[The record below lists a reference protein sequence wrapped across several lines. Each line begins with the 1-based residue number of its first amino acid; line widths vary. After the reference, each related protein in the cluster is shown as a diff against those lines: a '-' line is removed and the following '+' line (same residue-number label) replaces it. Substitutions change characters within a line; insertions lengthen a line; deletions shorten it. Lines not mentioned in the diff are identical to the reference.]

1 MSEVGRLLRYTRP
14 YAVPLAASI
23 VLMSLVGASQ
33 ALMVR
38 LIPPLFDRVLSPS
51 SLEGA
56 VTVTVANKGMT
67 SNPGNFTVGTPN
79 GPDVTSLEPAAVPP
93 GGPTFQLTV
102 NGARFTNE
110 SVVRFN
116 GEALKTRFVRD
127 NKLIATVPSA
137 LIVAGRPIKLFE
149 VPVVG
154 WKLNLSDLMP
164 NGVHNI
170 WTSVAIGIIFA
181 FLMKGLCDYAAN
193 YIINY
198 VGFSAVTDI
207 RQQVFERVLH
217 QDASFFQ
224 ENSTGGLMSSI
235 MNDIDKIQVAVSHL
249 LADWFRQFFS
259 VTFLLAA
266 VLQANWRLAVVALT
280 VLPFVLVPTMR
291 LGRRIRRTTRST
303 QDYTAELNTI
313 LQETISG
320 HQVVKTFGNEE
331 IEANRFLQTAKRLK
345 RSNLRYVAQQ
355 ALASPVIEFFAALTL
370 VGLLSYARTQITK
383 GGLTAGEFSAFV
395 IALMLLYEPVKR
407 LTGIHNFFQQALGA
421 SQRVFEYLDRDRIV
435 ANKPGAVKLHKF
447 EKAIQ
452 FENVTFR
459 YPKTEELVL
468 DGLNLTV
475 KAGEIVAIVGP
486 SGAGKTTIANLVPRF
501 YDVTGGTLKIDGRD
515 LCDLQLESLRQKIGI
530 VAQDTFLFNDTVA
543 ANIGYGRPGA
553 TMDDVRSAA
562 RTAMAEG
569 FIEQM
574 PQGFET
580 IIGERGQ
587 KLSGGQR
594 QRIAI
599 ARALL
604 KNAPILILDEATSHL
619 DTESESQVQG
629 ALANLMANRTVIVI
643 AHRLSTVRRADKI
656 VVLDRGRIAETGKHE
671 ALVIGG
677 GLYQRL
683 HELQFLEADV

>member
-1 MSEVGRLLRYTRP
+1 MTEVRRLLRYTRP
-14 YAVPLAASI
+14 YALLLALSI
-23 VLMSLVGASQ
+23 FLMSLVGASQ
-33 ALMVR
+33 ALLVS
-38 LIPPLFDRVLSPS
+38 LIPPLFDRVLS
-51 SLEGA
+51 
-56 VTVTVANKGMT
+56 ANAPD
-67 SNPGNFTVGTPN
+67 NPVRLFK
-79 GPDVTSLEPAAVPP
+79 VP
-93 GGPTFQLTV
+93 GF
-102 NGARFTNE
+102 
-110 SVVRFN
+110 
-116 GEALKTRFVRD
+116 
-127 NKLIATVPSA
+127 
-137 LIVAGRPIKLFE
+137 
-149 VPVVG
+149 G
-154 WKLNLSDLMP
+154 WTLYLSDIMP
-164 NGVHNI
+164 SGVHNI
-170 WTSVAIGIIFA
+170 WTSVAIGILFA
-181 FLMKGLCDYAAN
+181 FFLKGLCDYGAN

-217 QDASFFQ
+217 QDASFFH
-224 ENSTGGLMSSI
+224 ENSTGSLMSSI

-249 LADWFRQFFS
+249 LADWFRQFFT

-266 VLQANWRLAVVALT
+266 VLQANWRFAVVALT
-280 VLPFVLVPTMR
+280 VLPFVLYPTVR

-320 HQVVKTFGNEE
+320 HQVVKTFGNED
-331 IEANRFLQTAKRLK
+331 IESNRFRETARRLK

-355 ALASPVIEFFAALTL
+355 ALASPLIEFFAALTI
-370 VGLLSYARTQITK
+370 VGLLIYARTEIK
-383 GGLTAGEFSAFV
+383 AEKLTAGEFSAFI
-395 IALMLLYEPVKR
+395 IALMMLYEPVKR

-435 ANKPGAVKLHKF
+435 SDKPGAVKLVKF
-447 EKAIQ
+447 EKGVR

-459 YPKTEELVL
+459 YPKTSEVVL
-468 DGLNLTV
+468 DGIDLEV

-501 YDVTGGTLKIDGRD
+501 YDVTGGTVRIDGRD
-515 LCDLQLESLRQKIGI
+515 LRDLQLESLRSKIGI

-553 TMDDVRSAA
+553 TLEDVRSAA
-562 RTAMAEG
+562 RAAMAEG
-569 FIEQM
+569 FIGQM
-574 PQGFET
+574 PLGFDT

-594 QRIAI
+594 QRISI

-619 DTESESQVQG
+619 DTESESQVQK

-643 AHRLSTVRRADKI
+643 AHRLSTIRKADKI
-656 VVLDRGRIAETGKHE
+656 VVLDRGKIAETGKHE
-671 ALVIGG
+671 ALVNGG

-683 HELQFLEADV
+683 HELQYLEADV